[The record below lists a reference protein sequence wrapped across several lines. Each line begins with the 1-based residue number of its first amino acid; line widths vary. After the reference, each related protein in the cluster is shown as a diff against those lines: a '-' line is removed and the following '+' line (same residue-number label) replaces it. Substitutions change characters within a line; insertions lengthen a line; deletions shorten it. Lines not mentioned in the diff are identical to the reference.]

1 MWIVALALRRPY
13 TFVVAALLLVVLGI
27 GQIGRIPT
35 DIFPKID
42 IPVITVV
49 WTYGGMPSSQMEQ
62 QITQFSEF
70 SLSGNVEDVRNL
82 ESQTF
87 DGAAVIKL
95 YFHEGVDIASATAQ
109 VTAISQTILRRMPV
123 GTQPPVI
130 VRYNASSVPI
140 LQFSFTSDT
149 LSESEIY
156 EHVNRRVRSAFSA
169 VRGTRFPLP
178 SGGRDRLITV
188 DLDPDALRSYGLSLN
203 DVNQAIATQNFT
215 LPTGTLKLGETEYKI
230 GLNSSPDTIDALNDM
245 PIMRPEGGPLL
256 VRDVAFVHDGFAPQ
270 TNISRKDGK
279 RAVVLSV
286 MKTGSTS
293 TVEIAAKVR
302 SMLPGIRAAAPPGLQ
317 IELLVDQSIFVTN
330 AIRGLV
336 IEGVIAA
343 LLTAT
348 MILIFL
354 GSWRSTIIVAVS
366 IPLSIIAALLVMAA
380 LGQTINVM
388 TLGGLALAVGI
399 LVDDAT
405 VEIENIH
412 RNLHQGKP
420 LVRAILDGAQQ
431 VAVPAFVASLSIALV
446 FLSVLVLQGPT
457 RFLFLPM
464 GMAVGFS
471 VIASYILSRTLVPTM
486 VRYLL
491 PGELARQNQ
500 APGFWARR
508 HAAFERG
515 FAALQRGY
523 GTWLDG
529 VLHNRGTFLIAFI
542 LTIALG
548 AGVALGVGR
557 DFFPNVDAGQIRL
570 HITAPAGTRIEQTEQ
585 RFADVEAAVAE
596 LIPAADRQGMLS
608 QIGLPSGYS
617 LATSDT
623 SNVSSS
629 DGELL
634 IRLSPNRQQSTTAY
648 IAMLRQQLARRFADL
663 TFYFQPADM
672 ATQILNFGL
681 ASPIDIQI
689 SGPARDKTIKI
700 ARTIETDLKRIAG
713 VVDVRMHQVT
723 NVPRFQLN
731 VDRRRAAQAGL
742 TQRDIANNV
751 LLAAGSS
758 GQVSPSYWTDPV
770 TGQSYSLS
778 VRVPEERMNSL
789 DQLLA
794 VPFSGRA
801 AGLQLRDVATVSRQ
815 STVQLSTRVNVQ
827 PTFNIRADIA
837 GSDLGTVAR
846 AIDDVIAVHRK
857 ALPPGSELTLRGQIE
872 SMRSAFSQLG
882 IGIALAALLVYC
894 LMVINFQSWR
904 DPLIIFMAL
913 PGAAI
918 GIVCALKFTHT
929 TFNVPSLMGAI
940 MSIGVATANSILVV
954 SFAND
959 RQHAGDTPVQA
970 ALESAR
976 TRLRPVVMT
985 ALAMI
990 IGMVPM
996 ALGHGD
1002 GAESNAALARAVI
1015 GGLVG
1020 ATLATL
1026 FVVPTMYVALPGG
1039 KRRGATPTEDFL
1051 LGESS
1056 AGVPHE

>member
-49 WTYGGMPSSQMEQ
+49 WTYGGMPSAQMEQ
-62 QITQFSEF
+62 QLTQFSEF
-70 SLSGNVEDVRNL
+70 SLSGNVEDVRHL

-95 YFHEGVDIASATAQ
+95 YFHEGVDVAAATAQ
-109 VTAISQTILRRMPV
+109 VTAISQTILRRMPI

-188 DLDPDALRSYGLSLN
+188 DLDPDALRAYGLSLN
-203 DVNQAIATQNFT
+203 DVNQAISTQNLT
-215 LPTGTLKLGETEYKI
+215 LPTGTIKLGETEYKI
-230 GLNSSPDTIDALNDM
+230 GLNSSPDTIAALNDM
-245 PIMRPEGGPLL
+245 PIIRSDGAPLQ

-286 MKTGSTS
+286 MKTGETS
-293 TVEIAAKVR
+293 TVEIAAKIR
-302 SMLPGIRAAAPPGLQ
+302 SMVPGLRAAAPPGLK
-317 IELLVDQSIFVTN
+317 IELLVDQSLFVTH
-330 AIRGLV
+330 AIRGLL
-336 IEGVIAA
+336 IEGIIAA

-412 RNLHQGKP
+412 RNLHEGKP

-446 FLSVLVLQGPT
+446 FLSVLVLKGPT
-457 RFLFLPM
+457 RFLFMPM

-486 VRYLL
+486 VRYLM
-491 PGELARQNQ
+491 PGELAQHNK

-523 GTWLDG
+523 GRWLDG
-529 VLHNRGTFLIAFI
+529 VLANRAAFLTGFV
-542 LTIALG
+542 LVIALG
-548 AGVALGVGR
+548 AGVALSVGR
-557 DFFPNVDAGQIRL
+557 DFFPSVDAGQIRL
-570 HITAPAGTRIEQTEQ
+570 HITTPAGTRIEETEK

-596 LIPAADRQGMLS
+596 LIPAEDREGMLS

-623 SNVSSS
+623 TNLSAA

-634 IRLSPNRQQSTTAY
+634 IRLSADRRTSTNTH
-648 IAMLRQQLARRFADL
+648 IATLRRELARRFADL
-663 TFYFQPADM
+663 SFYFQPADM

-681 ASPIDIQI
+681 ASPIDIQV
-689 SGPARDKTIKI
+689 SGQARDKTLAI
-700 ARTIETDLKRIAG
+700 ARSIVDDLTHIPG
-713 VVDVRMHQVT
+713 VVDVRLHQVT
-723 NVPRFQLN
+723 NVPRLQLD
-731 VDRRRAAQAGL
+731 VDRRRAAEAGL

-778 VRVPEERMNSL
+778 VRVPEERMGSL

-801 AGLQLRDVATVSRQ
+801 ASMQLRDLATVSRQ
-815 STVQLSTRVNVQ
+815 STVQLSSRVNVQ
-827 PTFNIRADIA
+827 PTYNVRADIA
-837 GSDLGTVAR
+837 GTDLGSVAQ
-846 AIDDVIAVHRK
+846 AIDAVVNSHRK
-857 ALPPGSELTLRGQIE
+857 ELPPGAELTLRGQIE

-882 IGIALAALLVYC
+882 LGIALAALLVYC

-904 DPLIIFMAL
+904 DPFVIFMAL
-913 PGAAI
+913 PGAAV
-918 GIVCALKFTHT
+918 GIVWSLKLTHT

-959 RQHAGDTPVQA
+959 RQRAGDSAVQA

-990 IGMVPM
+990 IGMIPM

-1026 FVVPTMYVALPGG
+1026 FVVPTMYVVLPGG
-1039 KRRGATPTEDFL
+1039 KRRFDPHSEDFNVGITNA
-1051 LGESS
+1051 GEL
-1056 AGVPHE
+1056 HD

>member
-49 WTYGGMPSSQMEQ
+49 WTYGGMPSAQMEQ
-62 QITQFSEF
+62 QLTQFSEF
-70 SLSGNVEDVRNL
+70 SLSGNVEDVRHL

-95 YFHEGVDIASATAQ
+95 YFHEGVDVAAATAQ

-203 DVNQAIATQNFT
+203 DVNQAISTQNLT
-215 LPTGTLKLGETEYKI
+215 LPTGTIKLGETEYKI
-230 GLNSSPDTIDALNDM
+230 GLNSSPDTIAALNDM
-245 PIMRPEGGPLL
+245 PIIRSDGAPLQ

-286 MKTGSTS
+286 MKTGETS
-293 TVEIAAKVR
+293 TVEIAAKIR
-302 SMLPGIRAAAPPGLQ
+302 SMLPGLRAAAPPGLK
-317 IELLVDQSIFVTN
+317 IELLVDQSLFVTH
-330 AIRGLV
+330 AIRGLLV
-336 IEGVIAA
+336 EGIIAA

-412 RNLHQGKP
+412 RNLHEGKP

-446 FLSVLVLQGPT
+446 FLSVLVLKGPT
-457 RFLFLPM
+457 RFLFMPM

-491 PGELARQNQ
+491 PGELAQHNK

-508 HAAFERG
+508 HAGFERG

-523 GTWLDG
+523 GRWLDG
-529 VLHNRGTFLIAFI
+529 VLANRATFLVGF
-542 LTIALG
+542 LLVIALG

-557 DFFPNVDAGQIRL
+557 DFFPSVDAGQIRL
-570 HITAPAGTRIEQTEQ
+570 HITTPAGTRIEETEK

-596 LIPAADRQGMLS
+596 LIPAEDREGMLS

-623 SNVSSS
+623 TNLSSA

-634 IRLSPNRQQSTTAY
+634 IRLSPHRRTSTNAH
-648 IAMLRQQLARRFADL
+648 IATLRRELARRFADL
-663 TFYFQPADM
+663 SFYFQPADM

-681 ASPIDIQI
+681 ASPIDIQV
-689 SGPARDKTIKI
+689 SGQARDKTLAI
-700 ARTIETDLKRIAG
+700 ARAIVDDLTHIPG
-713 VVDVRMHQVT
+713 IVDVRLHQVT
-723 NVPRFQLN
+723 NVPRLQLD
-731 VDRRRAAQAGL
+731 VDRRRAAEAGL

-778 VRVPEERMNSL
+778 VRVPEERMASL

-801 AGLQLRDVATVSRQ
+801 ASMQLRDLATVSRQ
-815 STVQLSTRVNVQ
+815 STVQLSSRVNVQ
-827 PTFNIRADIA
+827 PTYNVRADIA
-837 GSDLGTVAR
+837 GTDLGSVAQ
-846 AIDDVIAVHRK
+846 AIDVVVNSHRK
-857 ALPPGSELTLRGQIE
+857 ELPPGAELTLRGQIE
-872 SMRSAFSQLG
+872 SMRSAFGQLG
-882 IGIALAALLVYC
+882 LGIALAALLVYC

-904 DPLIIFMAL
+904 DPFVIFMAL
-913 PGAAI
+913 PGAAV
-918 GIVCALKFTHT
+918 GIVFSLKFTHT

-959 RQHAGDTPVQA
+959 RQRAGDSAIQA

-990 IGMVPM
+990 IGMIPM

-1015 GGLVG
+1015 GGLLG

-1026 FVVPTMYVALPGG
+1026 FVVPTMYVVLPGG
-1039 KRRGATPTEDFL
+1039 KRRFDAHAEDFNVGVTNA
-1051 LGESS
+1051 GEL
-1056 AGVPHE
+1056 HD